1 MAPRM
6 PVDLSPIFGGI
17 VIVGL
22 FTGRCS
28 TGSSGD
34 RDVDLDL
41 DLDLFSNCGPGS
53 CLSTGERER
62 SDEER
67 ERDTGRATSSRLR
80 V

>member
-1 MAPRM
+1 MAL
-6 PVDLSPIFGGI
+6 DLSPIFGGS

-22 FTGRCS
+22 LTGRCS
-28 TGSSGD
+28 TGRSGD
-34 RDVDLDL
+34 CDVDLDL
-41 DLDLFSNCGPGS
+41 DLDLDLFSSCGPGS